1 MDKLPTEITLII
13 SAHLPFETY
22 IQYSQT
28 CRAIQHSLSSSG
40 VINYLNNRFNFGH
53 GNHTG
58 ALLLFAFHNIL
69 KIPEKIREI
78 VLEHFIVAYQNDNS
92 FIRGWSLI
100 HAVICANPGR
110 FLELLEKDKGK
121 KLIGPLPLF
130 DAKKRKL
137 LVDQQRLF
145 AKKMYRNIIVSSI
158 PHKLDLRSSKTYQ
171 AIFTN
176 LLHAGDLSTVEQ
188 CLRVLGPPRDSII
201 LSETDFNEK
210 CPLTNYSGN
219 ITINR
224 KRKDSEKEEE
234 YDIPEPVDV
243 ICKNDQYLDFSPS
256 QMRLLARQLLQAY
269 HAKITFYPT
278 SYCSRSIRSKHH
290 YGTSTA
296 TTTKHRR
303 RDFL

>member
-1 MDKLPTEITLII
+1 MDKLPVEIILII

-28 CRAIQHSLSSSG
+28 CQAIQHSLSSSG
-40 VINYLNNRFNFGH
+40 VINYLNNRFKFGH

-69 KIPEKIREI
+69 KVPEKIRNMI
-78 VLEHFIVAYQNDNS
+78 LEHFIIAYQNDNS

-100 HAVICANPGR
+100 HAVIYANPGR

-121 KLIGPLPLF
+121 NLIEPLPLF

-145 AKKMYRNIIVSSI
+145 AKKIYRNVIISSI
-158 PHKLDLRSSKTYQ
+158 PHKLDLRSSKTYH

-188 CLRVLGPPRDSII
+188 CLRMLGPPRDSII

-210 CPLTNYSGN
+210 CPLNYSGN
-219 ITINR
+219 IIINR
-224 KRKDSEKEEE
+224 KRKNSEKEE

-243 ICKNDQYLDFSPS
+243 ICKYDQYLDFSPS

-269 HAKITFYPT
+269 CAKITFYPT
-278 SYCSRSIRSKHH
+278 SYYGRSIKSKHH
-290 YGTSTA
+290 NDTAIATA
-296 TTTKHRR
+296 TKHQR